1 MAAAKPIQRMTKK
14 NNLIVFITVYLLGVA
29 LAALLTGC
37 KGCSKPKYIPPT
49 AVEVIEQKHNP
60 EIESLRNMF
69 LVLSD
74 SIYKLNEQLQKQSKE
89 QQFANRKASATIGK
103 LQQALAAKDTGK
115 IIIYSED
122 AAEEF
127 TVFKEE
133 VAKKDSLQDRLVMM
147 QHEAITHLNG
157 EIELHEAKFAELK
170 TAYNIQDLK
179 LSDYARQNE
188 RLQKK
193 LKRAKFWNKVLG
205 VGTAAGAVLAGI
217 VFL

>member
-1 MAAAKPIQRMTKK
+1 MTKK
-14 NNLIVFITVYLLGVA
+14 NNLIILITAYLLGVIL
-29 LAALLTGC
+29 LAILASCNGC
-37 KGCSKPKYIPPT
+37 KQPKYIPTT

-74 SIYKLNEQLQKQSKE
+74 SIYNLNEQLQKQSKE

-122 AAEEF
+122 AADEF
-127 TVFKEE
+127 TAYKQE
-133 VAKKDSLQDRLVMM
+133 VGKQDSIQEHMIAM
-147 QHEAITHLNG
+147 QGAVIENNRG
-157 EIELHEAKFAELK
+157 EIELHESKFKELK
-170 TAYNIQDLK
+170 RAYNIQELQ

-188 RLQKK
+188 RLKKK
-193 LKRAKFWNKVLG
+193 LKRAKFWNRVLG